1 MQNIIAVFNNRNQAM
16 QFATA
21 LKRIGIRNKTIDTPR
36 DLSSSCGISVVFD
49 GNYISR
55 AKVVLE
61 RLRLLSGTKLYIIT
75 GDLFRKYHLIK

>member
-36 DLSSSCGISVVFD
+36 DLSLSCGISIVYD
-49 GNYISR
+49 GNYLGR
-55 AKVVLE
+55 AKVILE
-61 RLRLLSGTKLYIIT
+61 RLGLLGGTKMYIIT